1 MEEIVG
7 SDVLKR
13 NSSLIQRK
21 RSTQASLTNNTKSQS
36 TKPGD
41 ENGNKKLIEVE
52 RAETGSVKLSV
63 FVDYVKAA
71 GLFMSLAALV
81 FHCISTGTINNC
93 QNI

>member
-21 RSTQASLTNNTKSQS
+21 RSTQASLTNTKSQS

-41 ENGNKKLIEVE
+41 EKENKKLIEVE